1 MTQETRHWLKPAIGC
16 LLALVPAL
24 VHAIDLL
31 APAPA
36 AGFVAG
42 SAPVANGV
50 TQGEASMRYHEQLLD
65 RAGQDSVHAATLANL
80 PGGDVGAWW
89 YGGSREGGK
98 DVNIWFARLDQD
110 TGRFSPAV
118 SVMSR
123 ELLAA
128 QTGRH
133 IRKLGNPAAVLD
145 DDGRVWLFFVS
156 VSIGGW
162 AGSAVNVM
170 ISDDGAETWSPARRL
185 VTSPFFNIS
194 TLVRTSPVL
203 LQDGGLAVPA
213 YHEFIG
219 KFAEIL
225 FVGPDGRVRDKKR
238 LTWGRNALQP
248 ALVPTSASDAAIV
261 MRYAGEAPMKMLRS
275 STSDAGRTF
284 ERAWRSA
291 LPNVDNSV
299 AGNPL
304 PGGEGF
310 WVVYNN
316 SETGR
321 DVLSIAAASDV
332 GGDLVWLHDLEGR
345 EGAGRFS
352 YPSVLTDSRGQHHVA
367 WTHDRDHIKHAV
379 FNDSWLL
386 DKARTLFT
394 AR

>member
-1 MTQETRHWLKPAIGC
+1 MKEESRHWLKPATGC

-24 VHAIDLL
+24 IHAIDLF

-36 AGFVAG
+36 SGFTVGVVAG
-42 SAPVANGV
+42 QAVMTGDAG
-50 TQGEASMRYHEQLLD
+50 MRYHEQLLD
-65 RAGQDSVHAATLANL
+65 PAGQASVHAATLANL

-98 DVNIWFARLDQD
+98 DVNIWFARLDQQ

-145 DDGRVWLFFVS
+145 GDGRVWLFFVS

-162 AGSAVNVM
+162 AGSAINFM
-170 ISDDGAETWSPARRL
+170 ISEDGAETWSPARRL

-203 LQDGGLAVPA
+203 LQDGGLAIPA

-225 FVGPDGRVRDKKR
+225 IVDQDGTVRDKKR
-238 LTWGRNALQP
+238 LTWGRDALQP
-248 ALVPTSASDAAIV
+248 ALVPISASTAAV
-261 MRYAGEAPMKMLRS
+261 LMRYAGEAPMRMLRS
-275 STSDAGRTF
+275 STTDGGRTF
-284 ERAWRSA
+284 DRARRSA
-291 LPNVDNSV
+291 LPNADSSI
-299 AGNPL
+299 AGGPL
-304 PGGEGF
+304 PGGAGI

-316 SETGR
+316 SESGR
-321 DVLSIAAASDV
+321 DVLSIAAASDSRQ
-332 GGDLVWLHDLEGR
+332 DMVWLHDLDRGGEG
-345 EGAGRFS
+345 EAS
-352 YPSVLTDSRGQHHVA
+352 YPSVLTDSRGQHHVV
-367 WTHDRDHIKHAV
+367 WTHDRQHIKHAV
-379 FNDSWLL
+379 FNDPWLL
-386 DKARTLFT
+386 DKARKLP
-394 AR
+394 ADP